1 MKKRI
6 FFGVIF
12 FLIAA
17 GAVFPQESSAFYLM
31 GDKLRVKGS
40 VYEFMIYGTDIDKD
54 TGRYYRNTNFG
65 LLRTKGTLE
74 LLYKA
79 YECQD
84 NLINLFGFFQWY
96 HESVPDFDGNYRRS
110 ITPGARKRF
119 QEPRW
124 DQDDWINELYVD
136 YYKGPWNIRLG
147 KQIIFWS
154 EVELVRTI
162 DQVNQLDLRYST
174 PGIDPW
180 DEIKLGLWMMR
191 GFYNSQLPGQL
202 IFEWIW
208 IPGDFEPVRIPTEGT
223 YWASNPGPQGPENM
237 RPRPYS
243 ANAANEDMWRKSRPA
258 LSLKNSSYALRVRG
272 NSEVTMF
279 KTPYLLD
286 WTVSW
291 LHTMNNTPVTK
302 QEYLGSPSSL
312 NFSTSNINGYYNNLA
327 VSRVFGAKYL
337 PSPPNAAWWEYKFYN
352 LLAASV
358 QTYVPKIKGVLRG
371 EFMYELRLPELTA
384 DPGGTTPS
392 YSKPITGTTKR
403 DVVNF
408 GVTYDVPIRW
418 NWLQNQQWLGANGVL
433 DTSFGYNGQWRLGE
447 IQSIR
452 RTFGYQQK
460 SQTNF
465 TVTVRTSLRNNEFTP
480 VYRMLWNTKK
490 WGYAVVALRYT
501 PGAHFRYEAGYMFFQ
516 AHNIWDAREAQAK
529 HKDGVYFRAGYEF

>member
-1 MKKRI
+1 
-6 FFGVIF
+6 
-12 FLIAA
+12 
-17 GAVFPQESSAFYLM
+17 
-31 GDKLRVKGS
+31 
-40 VYEFMIYGTDIDKD
+40 
-54 TGRYYRNTNFG
+54 
-65 LLRTKGTLE
+65 
-74 LLYKA
+74 
-79 YECQD
+79 
-84 NLINLFGFFQWY
+84 
-96 HESVPDFDGNYRRS
+96 
-110 ITPGARKRF
+110 
-119 QEPRW
+119 
-124 DQDDWINELYVD
+124 
-136 YYKGPWNIRLG
+136 
-147 KQIIFWS
+147 
-154 EVELVRTI
+154 
-162 DQVNQLDLRYST
+162 
-174 PGIDPW
+174 
-180 DEIKLGLWMMR
+180 MMR

-202 IFEWIW
+202 IFEWIL

-223 YWASNPGPQGPENM
+223 YWSSNPGPQGPENM

-243 ANAANEDMWRKSRPA
+243 ANAANEDMWRKSKPA

-272 NSEVTMF
+272 NSEVKIF

-286 WTVSW
+286 WTLSW

-302 QEYLGSPSSL
+302 RAYLGSPSSA
-312 NFSTSNINGYYNNLA
+312 NFNTSNINGYYNNLA
-327 VSRVFGAKYL
+327 VSRVFGAKNL

-352 LLAASV
+352 LLGASV
-358 QTYVPKIKGVLRG
+358 QTFVPSIKGVLRG

-403 DVVNF
+403 DVVNA

-433 DTSFGYNGQWRLGE
+433 DSSFGYFGQWRLGE
-447 IQSIR
+447 IQTIR

-465 TVTVRTSLRNNEFTP
+465 SFMTRTSFNNNAITL

-490 WGYAVVALRYT
+490 WGYSVVSLRYT

-529 HKDGVYFRAGYEF
+529 HNDGVYVRVGYEF